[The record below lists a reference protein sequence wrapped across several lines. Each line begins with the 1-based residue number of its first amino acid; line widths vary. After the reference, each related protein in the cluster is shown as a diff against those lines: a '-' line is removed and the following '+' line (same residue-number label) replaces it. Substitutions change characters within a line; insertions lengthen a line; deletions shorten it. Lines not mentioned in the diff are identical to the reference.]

1 MRRISLAIVFI
12 AVFSFTFIAVSAKSL
27 KEVTLNGQESGS
39 LIVKYGTE
47 ADFHTSIYPTYL
59 NENSI
64 NIENTIQRR
73 NSSGNWNNIIQN
85 RFPVSKVKRSYILN
99 VSLTKTAD
107 TRTIWWNIDSGTRV
121 IADLYINNGFDHD
134 IDIVPKIVG
143 SV

>member
-12 AVFSFTFIAVSAKSL
+12 AVFSFTFIVVSAKSL
-27 KEVTLNGQESGS
+27 KEVTLNGQDAAS

-47 ADFHTSIYPTYL
+47 PDFHTSIYPTYL

-64 NIENTIQRR
+64 TIENTIQRR
-73 NSSGNWNNIIQN
+73 NSSGNWTNIVQN

-107 TRTIWWNIDSGTRV
+107 TRTIWRNIDSGTRV

-134 IDIVPKIVG
+134 IDIVPTIVG
-143 SV
+143 FV